1 MSNLQIPFN
10 NKSAKITSLEKY
22 PVYSIRKLRHTVAF
36 SSCFYL
42 TERGWWLGL
51 MDSSINLAKKLLE
64 PEHEARL
71 LREQRGTSC
80 PPLLS
85 VSQSEPKVMDS
96 DFWTSKR

>member
-1 MSNLQIPFN
+1 
-10 NKSAKITSLEKY
+10 
-22 PVYSIRKLRHTVAF
+22 
-36 SSCFYL
+36 
-42 TERGWWLGL
+42 

-71 LREQRGTSC
+71 PREQRGTSC

-85 VSQSEPKVMDS
+85 VSQPEPKVMDS